1 MIHLNKCQKTAKTE
15 KRQLAGNH
23 TTSTQKKTN
32 GSRFLTTKIMAF
44 SLNNLI
50 LEVNLVQEFFDAQ
63 QKRLKS
69 AFVRTKKYRIRSSKM
84 LTFFLCWGAA
94 SVVGTLIALSLIWS
108 GKRTSQESSEL
119 SSRTAQNSA
128 VAPRTLR
135 A

>member
-1 MIHLNKCQKTAKTE
+1 MPAITQHQP
-15 KRQLAGNH
+15 
-23 TTSTQKKTN
+23 QKKQTKAV
-32 GSRFLTTKIMAF
+32 FLTTKIMAF

-108 GKRTSQESSEL
+108 GKRASQESSEL
-119 SSRTAQNSA
+119 SSRTAANSA